1 MAKTETDLHTAQEE
15 KAALLLDLA
24 SVRELCVK
32 LNSGKEL
39 IARQLTSKT
48 MDLERVR
55 SALDQNFL
63 CCIPLWAA

>member
-32 LNSGKEL
+32 LNAGKEL
-39 IARQLTSKT
+39 TTRQLTSKT
-48 MDLERVR
+48 MDLERV
-55 SALDQNFL
+55 SSDLDWPFL
-63 CCIPLWAA
+63 CRVPL